1 MTSKKQREPSDW
13 SVELLA
19 EYDERICELSRARGL
34 DWFPIQYEVCDY
46 YSMIGHM
53 SYSGM
58 PTHYG
63 HWSYG
68 KAFERTHQMY
78 NLGMEGLP
86 YELIINSD
94 PSIAY
99 LMKENPAY
107 LQILIMAHC
116 VGHSDF
122 FKNNRMFAKTRPETV
137 IQRMRAAKK
146 RIQAYSEDPH
156 IGVEAVE
163 DTLEACH
170 AIQFQTYRHPRDRE
184 DHESIKQR
192 YIETINA
199 DKTGAW
205 KDFDITKIPLE
216 RDYDLL
222 GFIAEHGDL
231 DDWKVDVINIVRE
244 GAAYFMP
251 QIQTKICNEGWAS
264 FIHYRTLHEL
274 ELPQEYHIP
283 FLKSHNQV
291 LRPHI
296 GGLNPYHVGF
306 EIFKKIEERHGFE
319 ECLIA
324 RENCNDASLIRQYL
338 KEEDARE
345 LGLFSF
351 SKHRDE
357 YRIDEISDEDGWSEV
372 KSALIRNVGCN
383 GMPSIYVN
391 KLEPSGALVLEHEH
405 DGRDLELKY
414 ADAVVDHVEELWEGP
429 VKLFT
434 MVEGDPWE
442 I

>member
-1 MTSKKQREPSDW
+1 MSTKHPTDW

-19 EYDERICELSRARGL
+19 EYDERICELAKSEGL
-34 DWFPIQYEVCDY
+34 DWYPIQYEVCDY

-53 SYSGM
+53 SYHGL

-63 HWSYG
+63 HWSFG

-78 NLGMEGLP
+78 NLGAEGLP
-86 YELIINSD
+86 YELIINSN

-122 FKNNRMFAKTRPETV
+122 FKNNRMFGDTRPDTV
-137 IQRMRAAKK
+137 IQRMRNAKK
-146 RIQAYSEDPH
+146 RIQGYTEDTN

-163 DTLEACH
+163 GVLDAAH
-170 AIQFQTYRHPRDRE
+170 AIQFQTHRRPGGVATHEELYRKYVDLINDDE
-184 DHESIKQR
+184 D
-192 YIETINA
+192 
-199 DKTGAW
+199 GVW
-205 KDFDITKIPLE
+205 KSFDIRKIPLE
-216 RDYDLL
+216 PDYDVL
-222 GFIAEHGDL
+222 GFITEHGNL
-231 DDWKVDVINIVRE
+231 ERWKVDVINIVRDE
-244 GAAYFMP
+244 AKYFMP
-251 QIQTKICNEGWAS
+251 QMQTKICNEGWAS
-264 FIHYRTLHEL
+264 YIHYRILHKL
-274 ELPQEYHIP
+274 DLPQEYHIP

-296 GGLNPYHVGF
+296 GGLNPYHIGF
-306 EIFKKIEERHGFE
+306 EIFKKIEERHGFD
-319 ECLIA
+319 ECLTA
-324 RENCNDASLIRQYL
+324 REICNDASLIRQYL

-351 SKHRDE
+351 SRDRDE
-357 YRIDEISDEDGWSEV
+357 YKVNDISDSDGWKNV
-372 KSALIRNVGCN
+372 KQQLINNVGGN
-383 GMPSIYVN
+383 SIPVIYVDDLTEN
-391 KLEPSGALVLEHEH
+391 DVLILRHDH
-405 DGRDLELKY
+405 DGRDLDLSY
-414 ADAVVDHVEELWEGP
+414 ADEVVEHIHSLWECE

-434 MVEGDPWE
+434 IVEGEPWE